1 MQSEPSIAVPSSH
14 SFRLQE
20 HPLIFDE
27 LPKADIVSVS
37 RPDATDIIPMLLSY
51 TVEFRYKSMHLLR
64 NFMRSRN
71 RSKDGSKILVLV
83 CLCLL
88 CKMTMKLMMSLLL
101 KAQEENLSA
110 KSRDIPSS
118 AALPIIRP
126 ALGRQHSVSDRAKVA
141 MQGYL
146 NHFLGSFDIVN
157 SQEVC
162 KFLEVSRLSSHHE
175 KIVIVDNQICFTGGL
190 DLCFGRHDNFEH
202 KFGDSPPLIW
212 PGKDYYDP
220 RSKASNEQAIPLL
233 MPQHNMV
240 IPHYM
245 GKKRKMNVPNNEQNN
260 NHKDLKKFGTFIL
273 SRHPA
278 VVTTRTGWTSSSKWK
293 CRHQDQPFPFR
304 RNKVEHPVQDVQLK
318 GFVDDLGSPQSQR
331 DGHISVISQLLPQN
345 MEEWRGTQERGS
357 QVVTANE
364 ATQVGPHTP
373 CRCQVI
379 RSVGQWSSGTNQ
391 AEESIHDTYFS
402 LIERAEHFI
411 YIENQFFISGLS
423 GDAIIKNRVL
433 EAHYCRII
441 KAEKE
446 NKCFRIIIVIPLLPG
461 FQGEIDDG
469 GAASVRAIMHC
480 QYRTTCRGPN
490 SILQKLYDLMGPR
503 ATEFISFY
511 GLRAY
516 GRLCDGGPLVTNQV
530 YVHSKLM
537 IVDDQVALV
546 GSANINDRSLLDQEI
561 PRSMCLLKIKNLL
574 NHSWMEN
581 HGKLENFPIVFASYC
596 GWNTWVSVLNRS
608 AFPQS
613 TNHINWAYNRPE
625 KLEAYQNGDIKN
637 TDPMERLQSVRGHL
651 VSFPLDF
658 MCNED
663 LRLGFIEGEFYS
675 SRVSTKLCMFVKSKV
690 VHIHYYTH
698 IALNEHVKHL

>member
-157 SQEVC
+157 SQEIHIVLY
-162 KFLEVSRLSSHHE
+162 KEVALALKINIDSIMLMLVYGQNRSHHE

-233 MPQHNMV
+233 MPQHNM
-240 IPHYM
+240 
-245 GKKRKMNVPNNEQNN
+245 
-260 NHKDLKKFGTFIL
+260 
-273 SRHPA
+273 
-278 VVTTRTGWTSSSKWK
+278 
-293 CRHQDQPFPFR
+293 
-304 RNKVEHPVQDVQLK
+304 LK

-373 CRCQVI
+373 CRCQ
-379 RSVGQWSSGTNQ
+379 
-391 AEESIHDTYFS
+391 
-402 LIERAEHFI
+402 
-411 YIENQFFISGLS
+411 NQFFISGLS

-537 IVDDQVALV
+537 IVDDQVAL
-546 GSANINDRSLLDQEI
+546 INVLIEDKEFVESLMD
-561 PRSMCLLKIKNLL
+561 
-574 NHSWMEN
+574 
-581 HGKLENFPIVFASYC
+581 GKPWKAGKFSHC
-596 GWNTWVSVLNRS
+596 
-608 AFPQS
+608 
-613 TNHINWAYNRPE
+613 
-625 KLEAYQNGDIKN
+625 
-637 TDPMERLQSVRGHL
+637 
-651 VSFPLDF
+651 
-658 MCNED
+658 
-663 LRLGFIEGEFYS
+663 LRLLLWLEHLGLRAEQFMICFLTDQSDSGS
-675 SRVSTKLCMFVKSKV
+675 SADATYRDIWMVTAETNTMMSFHVSSTILSTPDLLSRKAP
-690 VHIHYYTH
+690 TT
-698 IALNEHVKHL
+698 

>member
-51 TVEFRYKSMHLLR
+51 TVEFRYK
-64 NFMRSRN
+64 
-71 RSKDGSKILVLV
+71 SKDGSKILVLV

-141 MQGYL
+141 MQGIMLMLVYGQ
-146 NHFLGSFDIVN
+146 N
-157 SQEVC
+157 
-162 KFLEVSRLSSHHE
+162 RSHHE

-233 MPQHNMV
+233 MPQHNM
-240 IPHYM
+240 
-245 GKKRKMNVPNNEQNN
+245 
-260 NHKDLKKFGTFIL
+260 
-273 SRHPA
+273 
-278 VVTTRTGWTSSSKWK
+278 
-293 CRHQDQPFPFR
+293 
-304 RNKVEHPVQDVQLK
+304 LK

-373 CRCQVI
+373 CRCQVGHHTI
-379 RSVGQWSSGTNQ
+379 AN
-391 AEESIHDTYFS
+391 
-402 LIERAEHFI
+402 
-411 YIENQFFISGLS
+411 FISML
-423 GDAIIKNRVL
+423 
-433 EAHYCRII
+433 H
-441 KAEKE
+441 
-446 NKCFRIIIVIPLLPG
+446 
-461 FQGEIDDG
+461 DD
-469 GAASVRAIMHC
+469 R
-480 QYRTTCRGPN
+480 
-490 SILQKLYDLMGPR
+490 
-503 ATEFISFY
+503 
-511 GLRAY
+511 
-516 GRLCDGGPLVTNQV
+516 
-530 YVHSKLM
+530 
-537 IVDDQVALV
+537 
-546 GSANINDRSLLDQEI
+546 
-561 PRSMCLLKIKNLL
+561 
-574 NHSWMEN
+574 
-581 HGKLENFPIVFASYC
+581 
-596 GWNTWVSVLNRS
+596 
-608 AFPQS
+608 
-613 TNHINWAYNRPE
+613 
-625 KLEAYQNGDIKN
+625 
-637 TDPMERLQSVRGHL
+637 
-651 VSFPLDF
+651 
-658 MCNED
+658 
-663 LRLGFIEGEFYS
+663 
-675 SRVSTKLCMFVKSKV
+675 
-690 VHIHYYTH
+690 
-698 IALNEHVKHL
+698 

>member
-157 SQEVC
+157 SQEIHIVLY
-162 KFLEVSRLSSHHE
+162 KEVALALKINIDSIMLMLVYGQNRSHHE

-233 MPQHNMV
+233 MPQHNMLWC
-240 IPHYM
+240 PL
-245 GKKRKMNVPNNEQNN
+245 
-260 NHKDLKKFGTFIL
+260 D
-273 SRHPA
+273 HPIK
-278 VVTTRTGWTSSSKWK
+278 SS
-293 CRHQDQPFPFR
+293 QDQPFPFR

-373 CRCQVI
+373 CRCQ
-379 RSVGQWSSGTNQ
+379 
-391 AEESIHDTYFS
+391 
-402 LIERAEHFI
+402 
-411 YIENQFFISGLS
+411 NQFFISGLS

-537 IVDDQVALV
+537 IVDDQVAL
-546 GSANINDRSLLDQEI
+546 INVLIEDKEFVESLMD
-561 PRSMCLLKIKNLL
+561 
-574 NHSWMEN
+574 
-581 HGKLENFPIVFASYC
+581 GKPWKAGKFSHC
-596 GWNTWVSVLNRS
+596 
-608 AFPQS
+608 
-613 TNHINWAYNRPE
+613 
-625 KLEAYQNGDIKN
+625 
-637 TDPMERLQSVRGHL
+637 
-651 VSFPLDF
+651 
-658 MCNED
+658 
-663 LRLGFIEGEFYS
+663 LRLLLWLEHLGLRAEQFMICFLTDQSDSGS
-675 SRVSTKLCMFVKSKV
+675 SADATYRDIWMVTAETNTMMSFHVSSTILSTPDLLSRKAP
-690 VHIHYYTH
+690 TT
-698 IALNEHVKHL
+698 

>member
-233 MPQHNMV
+233 MPQHNMLWC
-240 IPHYM
+240 PL
-245 GKKRKMNVPNNEQNN
+245 
-260 NHKDLKKFGTFIL
+260 D
-273 SRHPA
+273 HPIK
-278 VVTTRTGWTSSSKWK
+278 SS
-293 CRHQDQPFPFR
+293 QDQPFPFR

-373 CRCQVI
+373 CRCQ
-379 RSVGQWSSGTNQ
+379 
-391 AEESIHDTYFS
+391 
-402 LIERAEHFI
+402 
-411 YIENQFFISGLS
+411 NQFFISGLS

-537 IVDDQVALV
+537 IVDDQVAL
-546 GSANINDRSLLDQEI
+546 INVLIEDKEFVESLMD
-561 PRSMCLLKIKNLL
+561 
-574 NHSWMEN
+574 
-581 HGKLENFPIVFASYC
+581 GKPWKAGKFSHC
-596 GWNTWVSVLNRS
+596 
-608 AFPQS
+608 
-613 TNHINWAYNRPE
+613 
-625 KLEAYQNGDIKN
+625 
-637 TDPMERLQSVRGHL
+637 
-651 VSFPLDF
+651 
-658 MCNED
+658 
-663 LRLGFIEGEFYS
+663 LRLLLWLEHLGLRAEQTNTMMSFHVS
-675 SRVSTKLCMFVKSKV
+675 STILSTPDLLSRKAP
-690 VHIHYYTH
+690 TT
-698 IALNEHVKHL
+698 

>member
-233 MPQHNMV
+233 MPQHNM
-240 IPHYM
+240 
-245 GKKRKMNVPNNEQNN
+245 
-260 NHKDLKKFGTFIL
+260 
-273 SRHPA
+273 
-278 VVTTRTGWTSSSKWK
+278 
-293 CRHQDQPFPFR
+293 
-304 RNKVEHPVQDVQLK
+304 LK

-373 CRCQVI
+373 CRCQ
-379 RSVGQWSSGTNQ
+379 
-391 AEESIHDTYFS
+391 
-402 LIERAEHFI
+402 
-411 YIENQFFISGLS
+411 NQFFISGLS

-537 IVDDQVALV
+537 IVDDQVAL
-546 GSANINDRSLLDQEI
+546 INVLIEDKEFVESLMD
-561 PRSMCLLKIKNLL
+561 
-574 NHSWMEN
+574 
-581 HGKLENFPIVFASYC
+581 GKPWKAGKFSHC
-596 GWNTWVSVLNRS
+596 
-608 AFPQS
+608 
-613 TNHINWAYNRPE
+613 
-625 KLEAYQNGDIKN
+625 
-637 TDPMERLQSVRGHL
+637 
-651 VSFPLDF
+651 
-658 MCNED
+658 
-663 LRLGFIEGEFYS
+663 LRLLLWLEHLGLRAEQTNTMMSFHVS
-675 SRVSTKLCMFVKSKV
+675 STILSTPDLLSRKAP
-690 VHIHYYTH
+690 TT
-698 IALNEHVKHL
+698 